1 MSRRLPLAPWI
12 STISGPLPML
22 SAWTRWPFTSRM
34 RPSGGKA
41 ASARA
46 SWARASSCATTQS
59 RASASRQARAILT
72 ANGMKIEG
80 RCLVNLVDPVAV
92 KQMRMAAPAVLRR
105 ARGIVA
111 GIVIAGQG
119 DRRAIVHVAIIF
131 LLERVAVIFKVVEDV
146 ERAMRGILDQA
157 GTDLVTVQKDVEI
170 GYGFDL
176 DILLHSDEVG
186 PCLVEDAAHRA
197 LYIFNHLE
205 YDSDTL
211 KQEYDRDV
219 NNGTPVALPCNYY
232 PGDDP
237 ARPPQNR
244 WRSHAHLLYG
254 NWINQI
260 YQTTPFDLHAVGR

>member
-105 ARGIVA
+105 ARGIVT

-146 ERAMRGILDQA
+146 ERAMCGILDQA

-176 DILLHSDEVG
+176 V
-186 PCLVEDAAHRA
+186 AAHLGPTA
-197 LYIFNHLE
+197 
-205 YDSDTL
+205 
-211 KQEYDRDV
+211 DRDHAIIRESAQI
-219 NNGTPVALPCNYY
+219 GRCGRHVAMAEAAESLFIE
-232 PGDDP
+232 
-237 ARPPQNR
+237 QV
-244 WRSHAHLLYG
+244 
-254 NWINQI
+254 
-260 YQTTPFDLHAVGR
+260 FLHAVQIVHHRHAAPAHTKGGMHMGPGPVEHLAKLAPVGDLVKRQML